1 MKFLVAAIAL
11 LITITVNAQ
20 TYKVGILKVGAT
32 VKNVDGLIV
41 MADTVVTSTID
52 GQTTTMKIVSR
63 KGFTIHV
70 TDGTMQHK
78 YIVSHGKGRLHGFT
92 YDCSIKYELDKR
104 HSPGPHPT
112 YLCAVV
118 RAGAD
123 KKAEK

>member
-1 MKFLVAAIAL
+1 MKISIVAIAA
-11 LITITVNAQ
+11 LITISAQAQ
-20 TYKVGILKVGAT
+20 TYKVGILKMGQT
-32 VKNVDGLIV
+32 VKNVEGVIV
-41 MADTVVTSTID
+41 MADTAVTSTID

-104 HSPGPHPT
+104 HSPGPHPV
-112 YLCAVV
+112 YMCAVV
-118 RAGAD
+118 REG
-123 KKAEK
+123 AEKTGK

>member
-1 MKFLVAAIAL
+1 MKFLLAAAAFL
-11 LITITVNAQ
+11 LTMSTYAQ
-20 TYKVGILKVGAT
+20 TYKVGIVKTGAA
-32 VKNVDGLIV
+32 VKNVDGVIV

-63 KGFTIHV
+63 KGFTVHV

-78 YIVSHGKGRLHGFT
+78 YIISHGKGRLHGFT

-104 HSPGPHPT
+104 HSPGPHPV

-118 RAGAD
+118 REGAG
-123 KKAEK
+123 K

>member
-1 MKFLVAAIAL
+1 MKFLFVTIAFVV
-11 LITITVNAQ
+11 TISGYAQ
-20 TYKVGILKVGAT
+20 TYKVGILKMGAT
-32 VKNVDGLIV
+32 VKNIDGVII

-104 HSPGPHPT
+104 HSPGPHPV

-118 RAGAD
+118 REGAD
-123 KKAEK
+123 KKVEK

>member
-1 MKFLVAAIAL
+1 MKSFIAAFAFLVTLGA
-11 LITITVNAQ
+11 NAQ
-20 TYKVGILKVGAT
+20 TYKVGILKTGAT
-32 VKNVDGLIV
+32 VKNIDGLIV

-63 KGFTIHV
+63 KGFTVHV

-78 YIVSHGKGRLHGFT
+78 YIISHGKGRLHGFT

-104 HSPGPHPT
+104 HSPGPHPV

-118 RAGAD
+118 REG
-123 KKAEK
+123 AEKDIK